1 MAHHPQNHIREP
13 FVRIVKRD
21 AVSPQKAWGIR
32 IIGLLCALIVC
43 AVLIFSLT
51 KLNPI
56 SVYTSMFRGAFGT
69 VRRSWQTIRDAMM
82 LLCVSLG
89 LAPAFMMRFWN
100 IGAEGQILVGG
111 VATAGCMIY
120 LGDKMPTALLF
131 IVMFAASIAA
141 GALWGFVPAFFKA
154 KFGTNET
161 LFTLMMNYIAIQL
174 TSYFVALWEKPFG
187 SNTVGII
194 NDRTQAG
201 WFKPLFGQQYGWN
214 VVIVLLIAVGMYFYL
229 RHSKQGYEIQVVGE
243 SENTARYAGINVRR
257 VIMRTMILSGSICGL
272 SGFIA
277 VAGAGH
283 TISVSTAG
291 GRGFTAIIVA
301 WLSKFNPFVMI
312 IFSFLLA
319 FLDKGAAE
327 IASKFNLNDYVSD
340 ILEGIIL
347 FFVLGSEFFITYK
360 LIFRKSE
367 KEHSAKEEN

>member
-1 MAHHPQNHIREP
+1 MAHLSQTHTKEPLIR
-13 FVRIVKRD
+13 IAKRD
-21 AVSPQKAWGIR
+21 VVSSKKAWGIR
-32 IIGLLCALIVC
+32 VLGLLLALIVC
-43 AVLIFSLT
+43 AVLIFAIT

-69 VRRSWQTIRDAMM
+69 PRRSWQTIRDAMM
-82 LLCVSLG
+82 LLCVALG

-120 LGDKMPTALLF
+120 LGDKLPTALLF
-131 IVMFAASIAA
+131 VVMVLASILA
-141 GALWGFVPAFFKA
+141 GALWGFIPAFFKA
-154 KFGTNET
+154 RFGTNET

-174 TSYFVALWEKPFG
+174 TSYFVSIWEKPFG

-194 NDRTQAG
+194 NDQTQAG
-201 WFKPLFGQQYGWN
+201 WFKPLFGLQYGWN
-214 VVIVLLIAVGMYFYL
+214 VVIVLLITLGMYFYL
-229 RHSKQGYEIQVVGE
+229 RHSKQGYEVQVVGE
-243 SENTARYAGINVRR
+243 SENTARYAGINVKN
-257 VIMRTMILSGSICGL
+257 VIIRTMLISGGICGM

-340 ILEGIIL
+340 ILKGIIL

-360 LIFRKSE
+360 LVFRKNE
-367 KEHSAKEEN
+367 KAAEKEEN

>member
-1 MAHHPQNHIREP
+1 MAHLSQTHTKEPLIR
-13 FVRIVKRD
+13 IAKRD
-21 AVSPQKAWGIR
+21 VVSSKKAWGIR
-32 IIGLLCALIVC
+32 VLGLLLALIVC
-43 AVLIFSLT
+43 AVLIFAIT

-69 VRRSWQTIRDAMM
+69 PRRSWQTIRDAMM
-82 LLCVSLG
+82 LLCVALG

-120 LGDKMPTALLF
+120 LGDKLPTALLF
-131 IVMFAASIAA
+131 VVMVLASILA
-141 GALWGFVPAFFKA
+141 GALWGFIPAFFKA
-154 KFGTNET
+154 RFGTNET

-174 TSYFVALWEKPFG
+174 TSYFVSIWEKPFG

-194 NDRTQAG
+194 NDQTQAG
-201 WFKPLFGQQYGWN
+201 WFKPLFGLQYGWN
-214 VVIVLLIAVGMYFYL
+214 VVIVLLITLGMYFYL
-229 RHSKQGYEIQVVGE
+229 RHSKQGYEVQVVGE
-243 SENTARYAGINVRR
+243 SENTARYAGINVKN
-257 VIMRTMILSGSICGL
+257 VIIRTMLISGGICGV

-340 ILEGIIL
+340 ILKGIIL

-360 LIFRKSE
+360 LVFRKNE
-367 KEHSAKEEN
+367 KAAEKEEN

>member
-51 KLNPI
+51 RLNPI

-120 LGDKMPTALLF
+120 LGDKLPTVLLF
-131 IVMFAASIAA
+131 IVMFAASLLA
-141 GALWGFVPAFFKA
+141 GALWGFIPSLFKA

-174 TSYFVALWEKPFG
+174 TSYCVALWEKPFG
-187 SNTVGII
+187 SNSVGII
-194 NDRTQAG
+194 NDRTNAG
-201 WFKPLFGQQYGWN
+201 WFQPLFGQQYGWN
-214 VVIVLLIAVGMYFYL
+214 VVIVLLITFGMYFYL
-229 RHSKQGYEIQVVGE
+229 RHSKHGYEIQVVGE
-243 SENTARYAGINVRR
+243 SENTARYAGINVKR
-257 VIMRTMILSGSICGL
+257 VIMRTMIISGGICGL

-327 IASKFNLNDYVSD
+327 ISSKFNLNDHVSD

-360 LIFRKSE
+360 LIFRKSQTHAAE
-367 KEHSAKEEN
+367 KEEN

>member
-1 MAHHPQNHIREP
+1 MAHITPNHIKEP

-21 AVSPQKAWGIR
+21 AVSTKKAWGIR
-32 IIGLLCALIVC
+32 IIGILCALIVC
-43 AVLIFSLT
+43 AVLIFAIT

-69 VRRSWQTIRDAMM
+69 PRRSWQTIRDAMM
-82 LLCVSLG
+82 LLCVALG

-120 LGDKMPTALLF
+120 LGDKLPTPLLF
-131 IVMFAASIAA
+131 AVMFAASVLA
-141 GALWGFVPAFFKA
+141 GAVWGFVPAFFKA

-194 NDRTQAG
+194 NDRTNAG
-201 WFKPLFGQQYGWN
+201 WFRSLFGLQYGWN
-214 VVIVLLIAVGMYFYL
+214 VVIVLLITLGMYFYL

-243 SENTARYAGINVRR
+243 SENTARYAGISVKN
-257 VIMRTMILSGSICGL
+257 VIMRTMLISGGICGL
-272 SGFIA
+272 SGFIS

-360 LIFRKSE
+360 LIFRKKEAAE
-367 KEHSAKEEN
+367 KEET